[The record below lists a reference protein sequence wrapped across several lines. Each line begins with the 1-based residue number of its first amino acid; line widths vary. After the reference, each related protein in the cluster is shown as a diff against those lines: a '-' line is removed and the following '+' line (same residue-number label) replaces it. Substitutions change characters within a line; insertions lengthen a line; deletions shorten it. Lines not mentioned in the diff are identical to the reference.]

1 MAAYLPESRG
11 SRDQILSPGGTGWW
25 QLNSSLIFVTL
36 CCTSLPILGL
46 CQRNLLIPE
55 SAFEGGDEGGDAVHP
70 EDVAGGEGGV
80 GGGGEEGLLALDG
93 DEEG

>member
-1 MAAYLPESRG
+1 MWL
-11 SRDQILSPGGTGWW
+11 L
-25 QLNSSLIFVTL
+25 
-36 CCTSLPILGL
+36 LPIHIHTGCVSCRGL
-46 CQRNLLIPE
+46 PQRNYSIPE